1 MYTQSLYLNILPSFR
16 SSGACLLSDRLPF
29 FTQGHQSSGEDMEIS
44 EDEMPGTP
52 TTSGECGK
60 GIVMNS
66 AVSPMQ
72 TIPIHPAGFH
82 PLQHQAGFAIPHH
95 HLAPHSAVPGHPH
108 LAGHPGVPHH
118 MLHMGPYPHGMMPL
132 VQMELMNCLRWEQWS
147 TVPMSFQMQQQMLSR
162 MAQTRGPYPYPH
174 FMDSSAFGGPYAPLS
189 MGATPA
195 GSPGAPGQQW
205 QLPSLPKFNPT
216 VPPPG
221 YETKKEDPHKA
232 TVDGVLLVI
241 VKELKAIMKRD
252 LNRKMVEVVAFR
264 AFDDW
269 WEKKERSA
277 KVRFTRRLV
286 MSTDAESLYPS
297 THAHLMY

>member
-1 MYTQSLYLNILPSFR
+1 MFAPVLTSHPDT
-16 SSGACLLSDRLPF
+16 LSI
-29 FTQGHQSSGEDMEIS
+29 FTQAHQSSGEDMEIS
-44 EDEMPGTP
+44 DDEMPGTP
-52 TTSGECGK
+52 NSGEDCGK

-72 TIPIHPAGFH
+72 TISIPPPGF
-82 PLQHQAGFAIPHH
+82 PHQVGYQISHH
-95 HLAPHSAVPGHPH
+95 HLAGHSAVPGHAH

-118 MLHMGPYPHGMMPL
+118 MLPHMNPYSHGMMQ
-132 VQMELMNCLRWEQWS
+132 QMELMNCMRWEQWS

-162 MAQTRGPYPYPH
+162 MAQTRGPYQYPH
-174 FMDSSAFGGPYAPLS
+174 FMESAAAAPYGGPYQPVTVA
-189 MGATPA
+189 ATPA
-195 GSPGAPGQQW
+195 AGAAAAPEQQW
-205 QLPSLPKFNPT
+205 QHPSIPKFNPT

-269 WEKKERSA
+269 WEKKELSA
-277 KVRFTRRLV
+277 KV
-286 MSTDAESLYPS
+286 SSN
-297 THAHLMY
+297 HLPRYNKGLNPEAKRAPKHTFLWKPFVLSFCSVN

>member
-1 MYTQSLYLNILPSFR
+1 
-16 SSGACLLSDRLPF
+16 
-29 FTQGHQSSGEDMEIS
+29 MEIS

-52 TTSGECGK
+52 IASGECAK
-60 GIVMNS
+60 GIVVNS

-72 TIPIHPAGFH
+72 TLSLPPPGFS
-82 PLQHQAGFAIPHH
+82 LSHQASFSLPHH
-95 HLAPHSAVPGHPH
+95 HLTAHSAVPGHPAH
-108 LAGHPGVPHH
+108 LAGHPGVSHH
-118 MLHMGPYPHGMMPL
+118 MLAHMDPYVHSMMPL
-132 VQMELMNCLRWEQWS
+132 MQMELMNCLRWEQWS

-162 MAQTRGPYPYPH
+162 MAQTRGPYQYPH
-174 FMDSSAFGGPYAPLS
+174 FMDGGASGPFGAHYAPLS
-189 MGATPA
+189 MAA
-195 GSPGAPGQQW
+195 APGSTAGMPGHQW
-205 QLPSLPKFNPT
+205 QHPSVPTFNPN

-221 YETKKEDPHKA
+221 YDSKKEDPHKA

-277 KVRFTRRLV
+277 KVSPSSTGPGSCFALLFLSKLSIDLKQRGVSVVHERHIKMELSCRRL
-286 MSTDAESLYPS
+286 
-297 THAHLMY
+297 

>member
-1 MYTQSLYLNILPSFR
+1 
-16 SSGACLLSDRLPF
+16 
-29 FTQGHQSSGEDMEIS
+29 MEIS
-44 EDEMPGTP
+44 DDEMPGTP
-52 TTSGECGK
+52 ITGGECGK
-60 GIVMNS
+60 GIVINS

-72 TIPIHPAGFH
+72 TITIPPPGFP
-82 PLQHQAGFAIPHH
+82 PLTHQAGYSIPLP
-95 HLAPHSAVPGHPH
+95 HLAPHSAVPGHPAH
-108 LAGHPGVPHH
+108 LAAHPGVPHH
-118 MLHMGPYPHGMMPL
+118 LLAHMGPYTHSMVPL
-132 VQMELMNCLRWEQWS
+132 MQMELMNCLRWEQWS

-174 FMDSSAFGGPYAPLS
+174 FMDSGASFAGHYAPLA

-195 GSPGAPGQQW
+195 GSAGAPGQQW
-205 QLPSLPKFNPT
+205 QLPSIPKFNPT

-221 YETKKEDPHKA
+221 YEGKKEDPHKA

-269 WEKKERSA
+269 WDKKERSA
-277 KVRFTRRLV
+277 KVCFILSASKIQIRCCLQKQNTALCVSKTVHIIRFNCKQSN
-286 MSTDAESLYPS
+286 MNCSDIK
-297 THAHLMY
+297 HQ

>member
-1 MYTQSLYLNILPSFR
+1 
-16 SSGACLLSDRLPF
+16 
-29 FTQGHQSSGEDMEIS
+29 MEIS
-44 EDEMPGTP
+44 DDEMPGTP
-52 TTSGECGK
+52 ISGGDCGK

-72 TIPIHPAGFH
+72 SISIPPPGFP
-82 PLQHQAGFAIPHH
+82 PLPHQAGFQISHH
-95 HLAPHSAVPGHPH
+95 HLAPHSAVM
-108 LAGHPGVPHH
+108 AGHPGVPHH
-118 MLHMGPYPHGMMPL
+118 MLPPMGPYPHSMMPL

-174 FMDSSAFGGPYAPLS
+174 FMDSGASGPYGGPYVPLT

-195 GSPGAPGQQW
+195 SGAAPEQW
-205 QLPSLPKFNPT
+205 QHPSIPKFNPT

-269 WEKKERSA
+269 WEKKEHSA
-277 KVRFTRRLV
+277 KV
-286 MSTDAESLYPS
+286 SY
-297 THAHLMY
+297 

>member
-1 MYTQSLYLNILPSFR
+1 
-16 SSGACLLSDRLPF
+16 
-29 FTQGHQSSGEDMEIS
+29 MEIS
-44 EDEMPGTP
+44 DDEMPGTP
-52 TTSGECGK
+52 INGGDCGK
-60 GIVMNS
+60 GIVVNS

-72 TIPIHPAGFH
+72 TMSIPPPGFP
-82 PLQHQAGFAIPHH
+82 PLPHQAGFPMPHH
-95 HLAPHSAVPGHPH
+95 HLAPHSAVPGHHAH
-108 LAGHPGVPHH
+108 LAGHPGVPPH
-118 MLHMGPYPHGMMPL
+118 MLQHMSPYPHSMMPL

-174 FMDSSAFGGPYAPLS
+174 FMDSGASGPFGGPYPPLS

-195 GSPGAPGQQW
+195 SGAAAPGQQW
-205 QLPSLPKFNPT
+205 QLPSIPKFNPT

-221 YETKKEDPHKA
+221 YESKKEDPHKA

-269 WEKKERSA
+269 WDKKERSA
-277 KVRFTRRLV
+277 KVSKLV
-286 MSTDAESLYPS
+286 ISLSKRQIQCYRV
-297 THAHLMY
+297 THAQYM

>member
-1 MYTQSLYLNILPSFR
+1 
-16 SSGACLLSDRLPF
+16 
-29 FTQGHQSSGEDMEIS
+29 MEIS
-44 EDEMPGTP
+44 DDEMPGTP
-52 TTSGECGK
+52 ITGGDCGK
-60 GIVMNS
+60 GIVINS

-72 TIPIHPAGFH
+72 TMSLPPPGFP
-82 PLQHQAGFAIPHH
+82 PLPHQAGFALSHH
-95 HLAPHSAVPGHPH
+95 HLAPH
-108 LAGHPGVPHH
+108 LAAHPGVPHH
-118 MLHMGPYPHGMMPL
+118 MLPPMGPYAHSMMPL

-174 FMDSSAFGGPYAPLS
+174 FMDSAASAAFGGPYAPLS
-189 MGATPA
+189 MGVTPDSGA
-195 GSPGAPGQQW
+195 AAAAAAPGQQW
-205 QLPSLPKFNPT
+205 QHPSIPKFNPT

-232 TVDGVLLVI
+232 TVEGVLLVI

-277 KVRFTRRLV
+277 KVRHLFILFIFIYFNFQDKNSVPNR
-286 MSTDAESLYPS
+286 SKESSYPHRTICLS
-297 THAHLMY
+297 

>member
-1 MYTQSLYLNILPSFR
+1 
-16 SSGACLLSDRLPF
+16 
-29 FTQGHQSSGEDMEIS
+29 MEIS
-44 EDEMPGTP
+44 DDEMPGTP
-52 TTSGECGK
+52 ITSGECGK
-60 GIVMNS
+60 GIVVNS

-72 TIPIHPAGFH
+72 TIPMPPPGFP
-82 PLQHQAGFAIPHH
+82 PLPHQAAFTIPHH
-95 HLAPHSAVPGHPH
+95 HLAPHSAV
-108 LAGHPGVPHH
+108 LAGHHGVPPH
-118 MLHMGPYPHGMMPL
+118 MLPHMGPYPPGMMPL

-174 FMDSSAFGGPYAPLS
+174 FVDSAATGPFAGPYTHLS

-195 GSPGAPGQQW
+195 AGAGAPGQQW
-205 QLPSLPKFNPT
+205 QHPSVPKFNPT

-269 WEKKERSA
+269 WDKKERSA
-277 KVRFTRRLV
+277 KV
-286 MSTDAESLYPS
+286 SLS
-297 THAHLMY
+297 FHLPRC

>member
-1 MYTQSLYLNILPSFR
+1 
-16 SSGACLLSDRLPF
+16 
-29 FTQGHQSSGEDMEIS
+29 MEIS
-44 EDEMPGTP
+44 DDEMPGTP
-52 TTSGECGK
+52 ITSGECGK
-60 GIVMNS
+60 GIVVNS

-72 TIPIHPAGFH
+72 TMAMHPSSYH
-82 PLQHQAGFAIPHH
+82 PLSHQASFAIAHH
-95 HLAPHSAVPGHPH
+95 PLAPH
-108 LAGHPGVPHH
+108 LAAHTGVPHP
-118 MLHMGPYPHGMMPL
+118 MLPPMGPYPPMP
-132 VQMELMNCLRWEQWS
+132 VVPMDLMSCFRWEQWS
-147 TVPMSFQMQQQMLSR
+147 TIPMSFQMQQQMLSR

-174 FMDSSAFGGPYAPLS
+174 FMDNGASGPFGGPYAPLS

-195 GSPGAPGQQW
+195 GSTGAPGQQW
-205 QLPSLPKFNPT
+205 QHPSLPKFNPT

-269 WEKKERSA
+269 WDKKERSA
-277 KVRFTRRLV
+277 KVSYQEPQRENLHVLTAYCTNFELRSV
-286 MSTDAESLYPS
+286 K
-297 THAHLMY
+297 